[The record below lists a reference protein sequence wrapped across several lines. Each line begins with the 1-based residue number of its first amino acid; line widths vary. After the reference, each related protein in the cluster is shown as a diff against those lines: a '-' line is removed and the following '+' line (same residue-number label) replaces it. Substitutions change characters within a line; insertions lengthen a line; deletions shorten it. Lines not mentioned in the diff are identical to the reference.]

1 LTSDEGHAYVRV
13 LMPDGTVLF
22 VDPTPTNWHDQ
33 KEKSAFEKT
42 IQASETERQSIFEDS
57 EKNELI
63 KQ

>member
-1 LTSDEGHAYVRV
+1 
-13 LMPDGTVLF
+13 MPDGTVLF